1 MRGNIRPCW
10 RILTQKEAFQRVKPP
25 AWRCYTWRVISVYL
39 ITLPFL
45 YFLYWVSPIKRQI
58 IGLCHVCFFRL
69 TFKKFEWAKKCSK
82 EKALNFLFYWRKTTT
97 TTKPPSYTLRRFHIF
112 GLTFSGPKEVCWFCP
127 SETRS
132 ERWTPPALPPIPL
145 RKRGR
150 PAWGNRL
157 GYYRAF
163 MLPSCV
169 VWPKQRPRVKASC
182 KIYVHAA
189 VSVGG
194 KINIAGLMHGDDW
207 VLSDWQ

>member
-1 MRGNIRPCW
+1 MLHMQGDLCVLHN
-10 RILTQKEAFQRVKPP
+10 A
-25 AWRCYTWRVISVYL
+25 A
-39 ITLPFL
+39 FL
-45 YFLYWVSPIKRQI
+45 YFLYWVSPIKRQKKKRLQTVDI
-58 IGLCHVCFFRL
+58 SCHHLFYTDL
-69 TFKKFEWAKKCSK
+69 QKNDLSKKRSK
-82 EKALNFLFYWRKTTT
+82 EKAFKFFILLEKKNKKQSLPHIHWEAFIFLDLPAADRK
-97 TTKPPSYTLRRFHIF
+97 RFAGF
-112 GLTFSGPKEVCWFCP
+112 FPFRDQKLPD
-127 SETRS
+127 
-132 ERWTPPALPPIPL
+132 PPALPPIPL

-150 PAWGNRL
+150 PAWGNRP
-157 GYYRAF
+157 GYYGAF

>member
-1 MRGNIRPCW
+1 MQGNLCV
-10 RILTQKEAFQRVKPP
+10 LDNA
-25 AWRCYTWRVISVYL
+25 A
-39 ITLPFL
+39 FL
-45 YFLYWVSPIKRQI
+45 YFLYWVSPIKRQKKKKKAYRPLPSLVI
-58 IGLCHVCFFRL
+58 IFLRL
-69 TFKKFEWAKKCSK
+69 TFKKFDLSKKRSK
-82 EKALNFLFYWRKTTT
+82 EKSFNYLFYWKKKNKASLIYIERL
-97 TTKPPSYTLRRFHIF
+97 SYFWIYLQWTER
-112 GLTFSGPKEVCWFCP
+112 GLLVLPFRDQKLPD
-127 SETRS
+127 
-132 ERWTPPALPPIPL
+132 PPALPPIPL

-157 GYYRAF
+157 GYYGAF